1 MNLCIDEAAEKY
13 ARDVKIERKLSG
25 DTYNLVYG
33 AFIAG
38 VNWGRNNKDLLK
50 WIEDEHVR
58 LLTEEPDKFELKMYK
73 GDRERIQESRDNILI
88 GLGEVSRYYAGRY
101 EQMKMYLRVANKVR
115 NIKERNKENNI

>member
-13 ARDVKIERKLSG
+13 ARNVKTEHKLSD
-25 DTYNLVYG
+25 DTYNFVYA

-38 VNWGRNNKDLLK
+38 ANYGRDNKDLLK

-73 GDRERIQESRDNILI
+73 GDRERMQESRENILI
-88 GLGEVSRYYAGRY
+88 GLGEVSRYYAGSY
-101 EQMKMYLRVANKVR
+101 EQAKMYLRVANKVR
-115 NIKERNKENNI
+115 NIKERTD